1 MIRLSDARNQG
12 VGLHTLP
19 HEKPVCY
26 RPGAVRTIV
35 RSTEAPHMNH
45 WVYLI
50 SAIVSEVIA
59 TSALK
64 ASTGFSKPLPS
75 VVVLVGYLVSFY
87 FLSLTLKTIPVG
99 IAYAIW
105 SGVGV
110 VLISIV
116 AWLLYGQKLDL
127 PALIG
132 MGLIISGVMVINL
145 FSSTAGH

>member
-1 MIRLSDARNQG
+1 
-12 VGLHTLP
+12 
-19 HEKPVCY
+19 
-26 RPGAVRTIV
+26 
-35 RSTEAPHMNH
+35 MNY

-50 SAIVSEVIA
+50 TAIVSEVIA

-64 ASTGFSKPLPS
+64 ASTGFTKPLPS
-75 VVVLVGYLVSFY
+75 VVVVIGYLVSFY

-110 VLISIV
+110 VLISVV

-145 FSSTAGH
+145 FSKTAGH